1 MPKLVLVPARP
12 APLLRNAFGAVLRA
26 ERTAQR
32 RTLSDVAD
40 AARVSLPYLSEV
52 ERGRKE
58 PSSEVLAAICG
69 ALDLT
74 LADLLLRASAHVT
87 ELTSAPARPLAPVR
101 SARPAPSRA
110 PSRAPDVHLSLAA

>member
-12 APLLRNAFGAVLRA
+12 APLLRTALGVVLRA
-26 ERTAQR
+26 ERTAQA
-32 RTLSDVAD
+32 RTLSDVAA

-69 ALDLT
+69 ALGLT
-74 LADLLLRASAHVT
+74 LADLLLRAGAHVT
-87 ELTSAPARPLAPVR
+87 DLTGTPAAVGPLAPARPVR
-101 SARPAPSRA
+101 DPGVR
-110 PSRAPDVHLSLAA
+110 LSLAA